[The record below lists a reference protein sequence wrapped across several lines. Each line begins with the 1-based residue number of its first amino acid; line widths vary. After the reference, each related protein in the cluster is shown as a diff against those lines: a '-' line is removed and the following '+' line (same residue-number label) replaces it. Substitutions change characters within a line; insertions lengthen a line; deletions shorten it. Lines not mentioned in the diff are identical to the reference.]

1 MAETL
6 NYCVHGTQACAKLP
20 HSVSAVTR
28 QGLSILFLLQQGVS
42 LSDKLPFVPQ
52 RPLLRGGINHSKVVI
67 R

>member
-6 NYCVHGTQACAKLP
+6 NYCVHGTQACAELP

-28 QGLSILFLLQQGVS
+28 QGLSTLFLLQQGVS

-52 RPLLRGGINHSKVVI
+52 RPLPRGGIKSLQS
-67 R
+67 RD